1 MVDDEEQTLCH
12 EESPTMEGVLDTLE
26 EFHEATGPQGRSLA
40 HGFIERV
47 VETEYCTKVV
57 ADAETQ

>member
-12 EESPTMEGVLDTLE
+12 KESPAMKGVLDALE
-26 EFHEATGPQGRSLA
+26 ELHEATGPQGRSLA
-40 HGFIERV
+40 HGFIEGV

-57 ADAETQ
+57 ADAKTQ